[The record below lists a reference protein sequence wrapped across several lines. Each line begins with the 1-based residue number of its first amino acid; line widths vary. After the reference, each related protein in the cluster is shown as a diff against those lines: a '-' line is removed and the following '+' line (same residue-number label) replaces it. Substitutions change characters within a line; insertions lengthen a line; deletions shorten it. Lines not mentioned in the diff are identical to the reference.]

1 MTKGQ
6 IIQLLPI
13 KTQKHFVK
21 ASVTVNHW
29 TDNSW
34 HVLHET
40 YGEIPCEPIPVV
52 SPAGALHRLRAGRS
66 ESMSFGVTESYC
78 KKSDIFMLR

>member
-52 SPAGALHRLRAGRS
+52 SPAGPLHRLRAGRR
-66 ESMSFGVTESYC
+66 ESMSLGVTES
-78 KKSDIFMLR
+78 